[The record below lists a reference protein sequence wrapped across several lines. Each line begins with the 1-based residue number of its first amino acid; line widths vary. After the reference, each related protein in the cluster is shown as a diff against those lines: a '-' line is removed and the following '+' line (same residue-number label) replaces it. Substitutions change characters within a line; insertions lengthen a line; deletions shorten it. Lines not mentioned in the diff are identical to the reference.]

1 MIQVTICMYIYI
13 YLCLCSKN
21 GNSIYIYVCIYTD
34 TCTTETKIPRFGC
47 TKKSLKR
54 YRMEPRR
61 SKCQKH
67 LEILHLKSLC
77 LGFEPISLLE
87 APPHIRPSG
96 KGKSSSK
103 NTFGGYVSSQ
113 EGRQSWGVKRFEII
127 PNESRNKPWEVGH
140 GKEMDVSE
148 NNGTPKSS
156 ILKGLSII
164 NHPFWG
170 TPIFG
175 NTQMERM
182 IFPTNFRGWQFASRA
197 SVSSKGGRNTT
208 ETTIQDGPKNQL

>member
-1 MIQVTICMYIYI
+1 MYH
-13 YLCLCSKN
+13 
-21 GNSIYIYVCIYTD
+21 
-34 TCTTETKIPRFGC
+34 E
-47 TKKSLKR
+47 KKSHDLDLQKTLCQGAKWNRDVQSARSIWR
-54 YRMEPRR
+54 YFIQKAFAWD
-61 SKCQKH
+61 SKPYPSWK
-67 LEILHLKSLC
+67 
-77 LGFEPISLLE
+77 PT
-87 APPHIRPSG
+87 HIRPSG
-96 KGKSSSK
+96 KGKSSSNIPWGDMLVPK
-103 NTFGGYVSSQ
+103 RVVKVGGWKDSKS
-113 EGRQSWGVKRFEII
+113 I
-127 PNESRNKPWEVGH
+127 PNDSRNKPWEVGH